1 MLTFRIALRYLFSNK
16 SHHAVN
22 IISAV
27 SIAGVAVATMAIVV
41 VLSVFNGFTG
51 LSQQQLSKTDPDL
64 KVSATSG
71 KVMANADSVA
81 EIISGFKG
89 VEAAVP
95 TIEERAMLV
104 SSHSQMPVVMKAVG
118 EGYCHVLN
126 IEDIMIDGIYV
137 DKVDSCDAIQISV
150 GVANRTGLRPG
161 LMTFADLYIPR
172 RQGRINPAN
181 PAAAFRNAS
190 LIVSGVSQSD
200 QAEVDNDRVTVPLA
214 VARRM
219 LDYEHEASAVEVAV
233 KEGFS
238 VKDISGEIERALGQG
253 FKIEDRYMQQE
264 ESFRMIEI
272 EKWVTFMMLVFI
284 LIIASFNIV
293 STLSLLVA
301 EKRSDMS
308 TFRAIGASKVFVKNI
323 FIWQGFLITVFG
335 GMIGVVTGIILS
347 LLQEHF
353 GLIKLSGD
361 PATLTIDVYPVAV
374 EFTDIVVVMAA
385 ILVIAAITSQITRVF
400 TKYIK

>member
-1 MLTFRIALRYLFSNK
+1 MLTSKIALRYLFSK
-16 SHHAVN
+16 KTHHAVN

-41 VLSVFNGFTG
+41 VLSVFNGFSD
-51 LSQQQLSKTDPDL
+51 LSQQQLSKTNPDL
-64 KVSATSG
+64 LVSPASG
-71 KVMANADSVA
+71 KMIVNADSLTKVIASLNGVA
-81 EIISGFKG
+81 
-89 VEAAVP
+89 AAVP
-95 TIEERAMLV
+95 TIEERAMLI
-104 SSHSQMPVVMKAVG
+104 SQNSQMPVVMKAVG
-118 EGYCHVLN
+118 EGYCQVLN
-126 IEDIMIDGIYV
+126 LENLIIDGIYV
-137 DKVDSCDAIQISV
+137 DKVGTNDAMQISV

-161 LMTFADLYIPR
+161 LTSIADLYVPR

-181 PAAAFRNAS
+181 PTAAFRNS
-190 LIVSGVSQSD
+190 ELTISGVLQTD
-200 QAEVDNDRVTVPLA
+200 QADVDIDRIVVPLS
-214 VARRM
+214 VARRL
-219 LDYEHEASAVEVAV
+219 LDYSSEASSIEVSLSEDA
-233 KEGFS
+233 GP
-238 VKDISGEIERALGQG
+238 KDIANNIAKALGSN

-301 EKRSDMS
+301 EKRGDMS
-308 TFRAIGASKVFVKNI
+308 TFRALGASKPFVRNI

-335 GMIGVVTGIILS
+335 GMIGVATGIALS

-361 PATLTIDVYPVAV
+361 PSTLTIDVYPVAV
-374 EFTDIVVVMAA
+374 KFSDIIAVMAA
-385 ILVIAAITSQITRVF
+385 IIVVSAITSQITRIF
-400 TKYIK
+400 TKHIK